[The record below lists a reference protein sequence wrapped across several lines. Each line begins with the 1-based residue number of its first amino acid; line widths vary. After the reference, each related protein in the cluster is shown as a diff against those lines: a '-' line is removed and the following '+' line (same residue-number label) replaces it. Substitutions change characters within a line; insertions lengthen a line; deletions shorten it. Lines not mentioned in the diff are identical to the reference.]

1 MLGKICALGRK
12 TAKQVRV
19 VVLYSKDFGSGLP
32 FYSQRA
38 VWEPCT
44 DRKGNH
50 VKQNQKKK
58 YMSVKQNKAHILCT
72 KPATLVAEWE
82 QVEVEG
88 EEKKKKL
95 KITLLELFYIVINI
109 IRLDIQTLW
118 FTSTSSQCNVY
129 RLPPWFFPTVDG
141 ACLCAWVMKNRR
153 QEELADLLI
162 WKKKKRNRNEAM
174 KGSPIFYFFLRL
186 RKVIFTKIEPSHLN
200 LHAFRW
206 DTWSPAPQ
214 TPKSE
219 TKETSQTSQLIGP
232 TNFKWIN
239 ETGPTSW
246 FRSV

>member
-32 FYSQRA
+32 FYSQKA

-88 EEKKKKL
+88 EEKKKL

-162 WKKKKRNRNEAM
+162 WKKEKRNRNEAM
-174 KGSPIFYFFLRL
+174 KRSPIFYFFLRL
-186 RKVIFTKIEPSHLN
+186 RKHPNLKQKKPPGLVRWLSGLEHPTALPMVQSSNPSNHMVAHN
-200 LHAFRW
+200 H
-206 DTWSPAPQ
+206 P
-214 TPKSE
+214 
-219 TKETSQTSQLIGP
+219 
-232 TNFKWIN
+232 
-239 ETGPTSW
+239 
-246 FRSV
+246 

>member
-12 TAKQVRV
+12 AAKQVRV

-32 FYSQRA
+32 FYSQKA

-88 EEKKKKL
+88 EKKKKL

-174 KGSPIFYFFLRL
+174 KRSPIFYFFLRL
-186 RKVIFTKIEPSHLN
+186 RKHPNLKQKKPPGLVRWLSGLEHPTALPMVQSSNPSNHMVAHN
-200 LHAFRW
+200 H
-206 DTWSPAPQ
+206 P
-214 TPKSE
+214 
-219 TKETSQTSQLIGP
+219 
-232 TNFKWIN
+232 
-239 ETGPTSW
+239 
-246 FRSV
+246 

>member
-32 FYSQRA
+32 FYSQKA

-88 EEKKKKL
+88 EEKKK
-95 KITLLELFYIVINI
+95 
-109 IRLDIQTLW
+109 
-118 FTSTSSQCNVY
+118 S
-129 RLPPWFFPTVDG
+129 
-141 ACLCAWVMKNRR
+141 
-153 QEELADLLI
+153 
-162 WKKKKRNRNEAM
+162 
-174 KGSPIFYFFLRL
+174 
-186 RKVIFTKIEPSHLN
+186 
-200 LHAFRW
+200 
-206 DTWSPAPQ
+206 
-214 TPKSE
+214 
-219 TKETSQTSQLIGP
+219 
-232 TNFKWIN
+232 
-239 ETGPTSW
+239 
-246 FRSV
+246 

>member
-32 FYSQRA
+32 FYSQKA

-88 EEKKKKL
+88 EKKKKL

-174 KGSPIFYFFLRL
+174 KRSPIFYFFLRL
-186 RKVIFTKIEPSHLN
+186 RKHPNLKQKKPPGLVRWLSGLEHPTALPKVQSSNPSNHMVAHN
-200 LHAFRW
+200 H
-206 DTWSPAPQ
+206 P
-214 TPKSE
+214 
-219 TKETSQTSQLIGP
+219 
-232 TNFKWIN
+232 
-239 ETGPTSW
+239 
-246 FRSV
+246 

>member
-32 FYSQRA
+32 FYSQKA

-88 EEKKKKL
+88 EKKKKL

-129 RLPPWFFPTVDG
+129 VFPHDFSPLWMEH
-141 ACLCAWVMKNRR
+141 ACVRGLWKTEDRR
-153 QEELADLLI
+153 
-162 WKKKKRNRNEAM
+162 N
-174 KGSPIFYFFLRL
+174 
-186 RKVIFTKIEPSHLN
+186 
-200 LHAFRW
+200 
-206 DTWSPAPQ
+206 
-214 TPKSE
+214 
-219 TKETSQTSQLIGP
+219 
-232 TNFKWIN
+232 
-239 ETGPTSW
+239 
-246 FRSV
+246 

>member
-32 FYSQRA
+32 FYSQKA

-88 EEKKKKL
+88 EKKKKL

-174 KGSPIFYFFLRL
+174 KRSPIFYFFLRL
-186 RKVIFTKIEPSHLN
+186 RKHPNLKQKKPPGLVRWLSGLEHPTALPMVQSSNPSNHMVAHN
-200 LHAFRW
+200 H
-206 DTWSPAPQ
+206 P
-214 TPKSE
+214 
-219 TKETSQTSQLIGP
+219 
-232 TNFKWIN
+232 
-239 ETGPTSW
+239 
-246 FRSV
+246 

>member
-12 TAKQVRV
+12 AAKQVRV

-32 FYSQRA
+32 FYSQKA

-186 RKVIFTKIEPSHLN
+186 RKHPNLKQKKPPGLVRWLSGLEHPTALPMVQSSNPSNHMVAHN
-200 LHAFRW
+200 H
-206 DTWSPAPQ
+206 P
-214 TPKSE
+214 
-219 TKETSQTSQLIGP
+219 
-232 TNFKWIN
+232 
-239 ETGPTSW
+239 
-246 FRSV
+246 